1 LIGRRGRLRAF
12 SSPSTYTSEAAAIA
26 GCHQLGQRI
35 IDGRVRDCS
44 VADLD

>member
-26 GCHQLGQRI
+26 GCHQLGRRI